1 MVVASHRQT
10 KDALERDARSAAGSG
25 PAGAGRPLGVVN
37 RAANNLPSARLLR
50 DSKKVRVSPAMI
62 GLEVLQGAEF
72 DALVNHHVVLWIK
85 AEFASQIAGD
95 IIEYPSGQIQLTASW
110 RLMDAS
116 TLLGGFGSDDVQLE
130 GAVYEYMND
139 GQGQFTS
146 GSFGYSVAFITMT
159 LPPEGSP
166 DEPELTLASPFD
178 LTAPAEVL
186 TELPYRFSYIMPDLS
201 FGIGWPALQV

>member
-10 KDALERDARSAAGSG
+10 KDALERQSRQGVGSG
-25 PAGAGRPLGVVN
+25 PAGQGSPLGVVN

-72 DALVNHHVVLWIK
+72 DALVNHYVVLWIK
-85 AEFASQIAGD
+85 ADFASQIAGD
-95 IIEYPSGQIQLTASW
+95 GIEYPSGQIQLTASW
-110 RLMDAS
+110 RLMDAA
-116 TLLGGFGSDDVQLE
+116 TLTGGFGSDDVQLE
-130 GAVYEYMND
+130 GVVYEYMND
-139 GQGQFTS
+139 GQGLFKS
-146 GSFGYSVAFITMT
+146 GSFGYAVAFITMT
-159 LPPEGSP
+159 LPPEGSTK
-166 DEPELTLASPFD
+166 EPELTLASPFD

-201 FGIGWPALQV
+201 FGIGYPALQV

>member
-1 MVVASHRQT
+1 MVVAAHRQT
-10 KDALERDARSAAGSG
+10 KDALERDARLAAGSG

-37 RAANNLPSARLLR
+37 LAANNLPSARLLR

-139 GQGQFTS
+139 TLQFKS